1 MKFIQKLLL
10 KWFGPSFIGRIS
22 TTIVSAIL
30 ALLAKY
36 GFIIPP
42 ETVAQFS
49 ESTQT
54 ILAIIFASVISGG
67 IDLALS
73 QKDKPET
80 PELIKK

>member
-22 TTIVSAIL
+22 STIVAAIL

-49 ESTQT
+49 ESTQA

-67 IDLALS
+67 IDFALS